1 MPSPYVELHAHSGF
15 SFLDGASHPEELVL
29 RAKELGYPALALTDH
44 NGLYGSMEFAQ
55 AAKEEGLQPI
65 TGAEVSIDPGS
76 VPGLERLVEAVAG
89 STGRSVSHNGGKSG
103 IDVLGSMPS
112 VEPVAPDIGFHL
124 TLLAETPQGYANL
137 CRLLTQAHM
146 EVEDRRNPLL
156 PFPTLLDPE
165 RIRGIILLT
174 GCRRSPLWAA
184 LQDSTTTGEALLRR
198 LLDAFGPWNVFVELQ
213 ENSVRGDRTRN
224 RTLARLADRFAVPV
238 VATGNV
244 HYHRPE
250 RHRLQDVLA
259 SIRNRATL
267 DNAHPMRRPNALFH
281 MASAKEMVQR
291 FRSRPD
297 ALSNT
302 LRIAQRCAAFDIT
315 EDLGYEFPDFEGA
328 GNGKTATQILAETCR
343 AFMEERY
350 PLPTPGQGATGGV
363 GARPAAEVD
372 RSRSRQFS
380 SKRQRMVEKR
390 REAEKRLE
398 EELRLVEHH
407 GLSGF
412 FLVYRDIM
420 NLAREVAFRVRGDAP
435 RAHSGLPPGR
445 GRGSS
450 VSSII
455 CYLIGLSHI
464 DPVETNLFLGRFLNE
479 ALNTVPDIDLDFPR
493 NIREE
498 LILSVYEKYGSEHA
512 GLVCTFPTYR
522 LRSAVRE
529 IGKVLELPLGDLE
542 KLTKLAEHRSAGGLK
557 EELETLPEF
566 REKAKAPLWQA
577 LGGLAEEIA
586 GLPRHLSQHVGGMI
600 ISSRPLVEIVPL
612 EPAAWEGRVL
622 CQWDK
627 DSCDDAGFI
636 KIDFLALG
644 MLSLVEEAVDLIAE
658 RGTAGAGGEPVVGG
672 RSATEAEAAAGRG
685 VVVPAGTRLQNGAR
699 AGDGTRVVH
708 GAPDLSRIDFH
719 DEELYDLICSGD
731 TVGIFQI
738 ESRAQMQMIRR
749 VRPRN
754 LADLAVEVAL
764 VRPGPIVGGAVNPY
778 VTRRENQRAD
788 PKYRIPY
795 EHPLLEEAL
804 GETLG
809 VIIYQDQVLKV
820 CKALAGFTDGQAEGL
835 RRAMSR
841 KRSKEA
847 MSAYEDAFLDGAKA
861 NGVPEEVARKVFLQ
875 VVGFSEFGFPKSHAA
890 AFGLLAYQSA
900 WLRHYYPTEY
910 YVGLFNNQPMGFYS
924 LDALGRDARRHGI
937 ETLLPHVNR
946 SAVRCT
952 AEGKDLRIGLGFV
965 RGWGEEIAEVV
976 VAEREANGPFHS
988 LPDFLRRTPAA
999 LKRPAI
1005 ENLIWVGGLDDFG
1018 LTRRELLW
1026 QAGLWLGPETD
1037 PERTGGRED
1046 HAQVEMALP
1055 DPYAGLPFGGMDAE
1069 ERMVSEYRMLRFSAS
1084 LHPLALIR
1092 DQLPRGTISS
1102 GRLKDLPNGSTVRL
1116 AGIVV
1121 ARQRPQTAKGFV
1133 FVLFEDEDGPVNVI
1147 VKPDIYQRD
1156 RTTIRM
1162 EPFVAV
1168 RGRMQKDGET
1178 INVIAHEVTGLRL
1191 SGGGRPPSP
1200 RPGPSRTEVASEE
1213 EMGTVLDTQVAASF
1227 GQAGSSDEGEDTGK
1241 ASGRPLLREEDLFP
1255 ALPGT
1260 QEWWPDPKWRERKV
1274 AQEKAE
1280 AEERA
1285 RKKRERAAQA
1295 GSSGGTPAKALPG
1308 EVAEDRRQSAQ
1319 EEATRDRKEQ
1329 GQGIGTPEE
1338 PGPAHADREGAGL
1351 PSPLGPHATP
1361 ELPEVREWWGNPE
1374 LARKSPFAY
1383 LTALRQAPPGTKS
1396 WG

>member
-1 MPSPYVELHAHSGF
+1 
-15 SFLDGASHPEELVL
+15 
-29 RAKELGYPALALTDH
+29 
-44 NGLYGSMEFAQ
+44 
-55 AAKEEGLQPI
+55 
-65 TGAEVSIDPGS
+65 
-76 VPGLERLVEAVAG
+76 
-89 STGRSVSHNGGKSG
+89 
-103 IDVLGSMPS
+103 
-112 VEPVAPDIGFHL
+112 
-124 TLLAETPQGYANL
+124 
-137 CRLLTQAHM
+137 
-146 EVEDRRNPLL
+146 
-156 PFPTLLDPE
+156 
-165 RIRGIILLT
+165 
-174 GCRRSPLWAA
+174 
-184 LQDSTTTGEALLRR
+184 
-198 LLDAFGPWNVFVELQ
+198 
-213 ENSVRGDRTRN
+213 
-224 RTLARLADRFAVPV
+224 

-267 DNAHPMRRPNALFH
+267 DNAHPVRRPNALFH
-281 MASAKEMVQR
+281 MASAEEMAHR
-291 FRSRPD
+291 FRGRPG
-297 ALSNT
+297 AISNT
-302 LRIAQRCAAFDIT
+302 LRIAQRCTAFDIT
-315 EDLGYEFPDFEGA
+315 RDLGYEFPDFEGA
-328 GNGKTATQILAETCR
+328 GNGKTATQILAETCW
-343 AFMEERY
+343 ALMEVRY
-350 PLPTPGQGATGGV
+350 PLGPGTGPAGID
-363 GARPAAEVD
+363 AAE
-372 RSRSRQFS
+372 RRRAA
-380 SKRQRMVEKR
+380 KKR
-390 REAEKRLE
+390 RDAESRLE
-398 EELRLVEHH
+398 EELRLVERH

-420 NLAREVAFRVRGDAP
+420 NLAREVALRVRGDAP
-435 RAHSGLPPGR
+435 RAFSGLPPGR

-498 LILSVYEKYGSEHA
+498 LILAVYEKYGREHA

-566 REKAKAPLWQA
+566 REKVKAPLWQA
-577 LGGLAEEIA
+577 LGALAEEIA
-586 GLPRHLSQHVGGMI
+586 GLPRHVSQHVGGMI

-627 DSCDDAGFI
+627 DSCEDAGFI

-658 RGTAGAGGEPVVGG
+658 RGTAGAGGEPVIV
-672 RSATEAEAAAGRG
+672 
-685 VVVPAGTRLQNGAR
+685 
-699 AGDGTRVVH
+699 

-778 VTRRENQRAD
+778 VTRREAQRAD
-788 PKYRIPY
+788 PDYKVPY
-795 EHPLLEEAL
+795 DHPLLEEAL

-820 CKALAGFTDGQAEGL
+820 CRALAGFSDGQAEGL

-847 MSAYEDAFLDGAKA
+847 MNAYEETFLEGAKA
-861 NGVPEEVARKVFLQ
+861 KGVPEEVARKVFLQ

-946 SAVRCT
+946 SRVRAT

-965 RGWGEEIAEVV
+965 RGWGEEIAERV
-976 VAEREANGPFHS
+976 VAEREKNGPFQS

-1005 ENLIWVGGLDDFG
+1005 ENLIWVGGFDDFG

-1037 PERTGGRED
+1037 PERSGGRED
-1046 HAQVEMALP
+1046 HAQVEMSLP
-1055 DPYAGLPFGGMDAE
+1055 EPYAGIPFGDMDAE

-1084 LHPLALIR
+1084 IHPLALIR
-1092 DQLPRGTISS
+1092 DQLPKGTIPS
-1102 GRLKDLPNGSTVRL
+1102 GKLKDLPNGSTVRL

-1121 ARQRPQTAKGFV
+1121 ARQRPQTAKGYV
-1133 FVLFEDEDGPVNVI
+1133 FVLFEDEDGPINVI
-1147 VKPDIYQRD
+1147 VKPKIYQRD

-1168 RGRMQKDGET
+1168 RGRLQKDGET

-1191 SGGGRPPSP
+1191 AGGGRPPSP
-1200 RPGPSRTEVASEE
+1200 KPGPTRVGAIPEE
-1213 EMGTVLDTQVAASF
+1213 EMGGVPGANPLIRE
-1227 GQAGSSDEGEDTGK
+1227 DE
-1241 ASGRPLLREEDLFP
+1241 LFP
-1255 ALPGT
+1255 ALPNT
-1260 QEWWPDPKWRERKV
+1260 QEWWPDRGKLERKEDGTRREPSGQGPERRKV
-1274 AQEKAE
+1274 AQEDRGERRRQGAQEDAATERRKE
-1280 AEERA
+1280 AQ
-1285 RKKRERAAQA
+1285 RE
-1295 GSSGGTPAKALPG
+1295 GLEALP
-1308 EVAEDRRQSAQ
+1308 
-1319 EEATRDRKEQ
+1319 
-1329 GQGIGTPEE
+1329 P
-1338 PGPAHADREGAGL
+1338 
-1351 PSPLGPHATP
+1351 PSP
-1361 ELPEVREWWGNPE
+1361 ELPRIREWWGKPE

>member
-1 MPSPYVELHAHSGF
+1 VSAVPYVELHAHSGF

-44 NGLYGSMEFAQ
+44 NGLYGSMEFAR
-55 AAKEEGLQPI
+55 AAKEEGIQPI
-65 TGAEVSIDPGS
+65 TGAEISIDPAT
-76 VPGLERLVEAVAG
+76 VPGLEGIAAGQWPPGPGRGRQEAEPCAFPP
-89 STGRSVSHNGGKSG
+89 TH
-103 IDVLGSMPS
+103 
-112 VEPVAPDIGFHL
+112 EPVAPDIGFHV
-124 TLLAETPQGYANL
+124 TLLAQTPEGYANL

-146 EVEDRRNPLL
+146 EAEDRRNPLL
-156 PFPTLLDPE
+156 PFPALLDSG
-165 RIRGIILLT
+165 RTRGLILLT

-184 LQDSTTTGEALLRR
+184 LQDSTATGEALLRNM
-198 LLDAFGPWNVFVELQ
+198 LDTFGPWNVFVELQ
-213 ENSVRGDRTRN
+213 ENSVKGDRERN
-224 RTLARLADRFAVPV
+224 RRLARLADRLVVPV

-259 SIRNRATL
+259 AIRTRNTL
-267 DNAHPMRRPNALFH
+267 DNAHPVRRANALFH
-281 MASAKEMVQR
+281 LVSAEEMAHR
-291 FRSRPD
+291 FRDRPD
-297 ALSNT
+297 AVSNT
-302 LRIAQRCAAFDIT
+302 LRIAQRCAAFDLT
-315 EDLGYEFPDFEGA
+315 RDLGYEFPDFEGA
-328 GNGKTATQILAETCR
+328 GNGKTAIQILAETCW
-343 AFMEERY
+343 ALMDERY
-350 PLPTPGQGATGGV
+350 PVGAGAVAGDGQGAGDGRRDRS
-363 GARPAAEVD
+363 ARYRPADHRA
-372 RSRSRQFS
+372 
-380 SKRQRMVEKR
+380 
-390 REAEKRLE
+390 EAEHHPSAGETGRAERYRSAARHRAADKRAEAERRLE
-398 EELRLVEHH
+398 EELRLVERHN
-407 GLSGF
+407 LSGF

-420 NLAREVAFRVRGDAP
+420 NLAREVGFRVRGEAP

-493 NIREE
+493 DIREE
-498 LILSVYEKYGSEHA
+498 LILAVYEKYGSEHA

-566 REKAKAPLWQA
+566 REKVKAPLWRA
-577 LGGLAEEIA
+577 LGELAEEIA
-586 GLPRHLSQHVGGMI
+586 GLPRHVSQHVGGMI

-644 MLSLVEEAVDLIAE
+644 MLSLVEDAVDLIAE
-658 RGTAGAGGEPVVGG
+658 RGTAGSGGEPVVGG
-672 RSATEAEAAAGRG
+672 RPATPAEVAADKG
-685 VVVPAGTRLQNGAR
+685 VVGP
-699 AGDGTRVVH
+699 DGIRRIG

-778 VTRRENQRAD
+778 VTRREAQRAD
-788 PKYRIPY
+788 PNYRIPY

-820 CKALAGFTDGQAEGL
+820 CKALAGFSDGQAEGL

-847 MSAYEDAFLDGAKA
+847 MSAYKDAFMRGAMA
-861 NGVPEEVARKVFLQ
+861 RGVPEEVAEKVFLQ

-937 ETLLPHVNR
+937 ETILPHVNK
-946 SAVRCT
+946 SDVRTT

-965 RGWGEEIAEVV
+965 RGWGEEIAERVV
-976 VAEREANGPFHS
+976 GERKNNGPFHS

-1005 ENLIWVGGLDDFG
+1005 ENLIWVGGFDDFG

-1037 PERTGGRED
+1037 QERTGGRDD
-1046 HAQVEMALP
+1046 HAQIQMELA
-1055 DPYAGLPFGGMDAE
+1055 DPYADIPFDDMVAE
-1069 ERMVSEYRMLRFSAS
+1069 ERMVAEYRMLRFSAS

-1092 DQLPRGTISS
+1092 DQLPPSTVSS
-1102 GRLKDLPNGSTVRL
+1102 GRLKELPNGSTVQL

-1121 ARQRPQTAKGFV
+1121 ARQRPQTAKGYV
-1133 FVLFEDEDGPVNVI
+1133 FILFEDEDGPINVI
-1147 VKPDIYQRD
+1147 VKPKIYQRD
-1156 RTTIRM
+1156 RSTIRM

-1168 RGRMQKDGET
+1168 RGRLQKDGET
-1178 INVIAHEVTGLRL
+1178 VNVIAYEVTALRL
-1191 SGGGRPPSP
+1191 AKGSGSSAIQEAEPTG
-1200 RPGPSRTEVASEE
+1200 EA
-1213 EMGTVLDTQVAASF
+1213 QVAPADRVT
-1227 GQAGSSDEGEDTGK
+1227 GRSSRE
-1241 ASGRPLLREEDLFP
+1241 RPLINEDEFFP
-1255 ALPGT
+1255 SLPGT
-1260 QEWWPDPKWRERKV
+1260 QEWWPDRRKFGGTRADEGRGNDQAAVSAETTSEGVRRSQQQGNEAGRRERQR
-1274 AQEKAE
+1274 QE
-1280 AEERA
+1280 
-1285 RKKRERAAQA
+1285 
-1295 GSSGGTPAKALPG
+1295 
-1308 EVAEDRRQSAQ
+1308 AQ
-1319 EEATRDRKEQ
+1319 EEATTERHRH
-1329 GQGIGTPEE
+1329 GRRVPARPTPPTIPE
-1338 PGPAHADREGAGL
+1338 PRESSPAL
-1351 PSPLGPHATP
+1351 PQA
-1361 ELPEVREWWGNPE
+1361 REWWGKPE
-1374 LARKSPFAY
+1374 EARKSPFYY
-1383 LTALRQAPPGTKS
+1383 LTALRQSPPGTKS